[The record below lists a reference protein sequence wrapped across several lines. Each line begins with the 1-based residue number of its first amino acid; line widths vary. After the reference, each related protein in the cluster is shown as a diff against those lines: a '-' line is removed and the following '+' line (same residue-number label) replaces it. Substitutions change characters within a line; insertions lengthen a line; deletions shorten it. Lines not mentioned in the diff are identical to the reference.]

1 MTWLV
6 GLGVGRS
13 VAGMAEAPAIECDGL
28 TKRFG
33 KLTAL
38 DRLTL
43 EVPRGQVF
51 GFLGPNGAGKS
62 TTLRLLLGLI
72 RPTAGSARVLGID
85 VGDRKAAH
93 RHLAYVPG
101 DVSLWPR
108 LTGAECLELF
118 GRLHGGVDEAYRAEL
133 VERFELELDR
143 RSRTYSKG
151 NRQKV
156 ALIAAFATRADLLL
170 LDEPTAGLDPLM
182 EREFQRCVHEA
193 SARGQTVFLSS
204 HILSEVEDLCTRVGI
219 LRRGVLVEVSEIERL
234 RTLHATE
241 LEVDLAGPAPDLHA
255 VPGVQAVAS
264 TPEGIRI
271 TLSGPPGAVL
281 AALAVAD
288 VQAVRT
294 REQSLEEIFLTYYG
308 DGQR

>member
-1 MTWLV
+1 
-6 GLGVGRS
+6 
-13 VAGMAEAPAIECDGL
+13 MADVPAIECDRL

-38 DRLTL
+38 DGLTL

-72 RPTAGSARVLGID
+72 RPTAGSARVLGVD
-85 VGDRKAAH
+85 VGDRRTAH
-93 RHLAYVPG
+93 HRVAYVPG

-108 LTGAECLELF
+108 LTGAECLALF
-118 GRLHGGVDEAYRAEL
+118 GRLHGGVDEAYRDEL
-133 VERFELELDR
+133 VDRFDLDLDH

-156 ALIAAFATRADLLL
+156 ALIAAFATRADVLL

-182 EREFQRCVHEA
+182 ERQFQRCVHEA

-219 LRRGVLVEVSEIERL
+219 LRRGVLVEVSEIEQL
-234 RTLHATE
+234 RTMHATE
-241 LEVDLAGPAPDLHA
+241 LEVDLGGPVPDFSA
-255 VPGVQAVAS
+255 VPGVVS
-264 TPEGIRI
+264 VEPTPEGIRL
-271 TLSGPPGAVL
+271 TLSGPPGPVL
-281 AALAVAD
+281 AALSTAD
-288 VQAVRT
+288 VQSLRT
-294 REQSLEEIFLTYYG
+294 RETSLEEIFLAYYG
-308 DGQR
+308 DDQR